1 MTTHKNAPE
10 AKTTQDQPKRRK
22 QYAIHLPLQLASK
35 IEALCEIHPHKT
47 RSQLIEDL
55 LSLGLAEI
63 ERAAAQPGT
72 NRDEIHADTS
82 QPIYLLT
89 GPFSEFHGLVFK
101 HHSAMDREQDSDE
114 VDVPYLPDE
123 YTLDDSK

>member
-1 MTTHKNAPE
+1 MTTHKNVPE
-10 AKTTQDQPKRRK
+10 SKTTKNHSTRGK
-22 QYAIHLPLQLASK
+22 QYAFHLPLQLASK

-55 LSLGLAEI
+55 LNLGLTEI
-63 ERAAAQPGT
+63 ERAAAQAST
-72 NRDEIHADTS
+72 NQAEIHADTS

-101 HHSAMDREQDSDE
+101 HHNAMERALDSDE